1 MYEES
6 IEKESQNIEEFY
18 FPSKFYFRS
27 VPPKIR
33 RNEANSIRSNTIL
46 KSTRTPT
53 LSLSLS
59 VSLSISPLSKTFLL
73 SLSCLS
79 YTARLQGRVL
89 TEKIQLGYNNKGAQL
104 WYLL

>member
-46 KSTRTPT
+46 KSARTPT

-59 VSLSISPLSKTFLL
+59 LSVSLSKTFLL
-73 SLSCLS
+73 FLSLVSLIQRGYRAVS
-79 YTARLQGRVL
+79 SQRKNETDGEIEVL
-89 TEKIQLGYNNKGAQL
+89 VLFCFVF
-104 WYLL
+104 